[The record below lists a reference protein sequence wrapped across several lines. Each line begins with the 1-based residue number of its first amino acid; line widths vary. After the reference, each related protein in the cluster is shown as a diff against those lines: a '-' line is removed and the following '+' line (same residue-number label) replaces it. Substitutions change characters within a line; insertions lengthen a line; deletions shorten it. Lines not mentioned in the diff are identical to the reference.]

1 MPHYFSPEPA
11 QLTGKVPAPL
21 SIKGLRQ
28 KQLAG
33 FTLIELLLS
42 LAILSILLVVITN
55 VIGVVQK
62 TWVKSNSRVSQ
73 FREARMAFDAM
84 TRTLSQATL
93 NSYWQN
99 EFDILTADILGE
111 ERNKAK
117 SYIRQSELQFVCGQ
131 ASILLAGAA
140 DAYPGHA
147 VFFQAPFGVTN
158 MTTATGTMVNTENM
172 VNLLSGRGYFV
183 SWGDDSGFRPPFLN
197 PTTVKLRYRYRL
209 MEYSPTAESNR
220 IYDTAL
226 RPITAPANHNK
237 WFQDAKA
244 SMAVVGE
251 VASNRGFTRPI
262 ADNVVALII
271 SPQVEKNNSGAQFQ
285 TWIAPAYAYDS
296 TQKDNAGGLLGD
308 QGTQHQLPP
317 TIKITLVAVD
327 DAAAEVMA
335 ANAASP
341 NLMGAAGADFTN
353 ASNFEDDLKKL
364 ETYLAQ
370 PPRRYNYRVYSTTV
384 SIRQAK
390 WSL

>member
-1 MPHYFSPEPA
+1 MNHYSSYT
-11 QLTGKVPAPL
+11 LKVSSMHCRKWKL
-21 SIKGLRQ
+21 KKKST
-28 KQLAG
+28 G

-99 EFDILTADILGE
+99 EFDVLGADILGD

-117 SYIRQSELQFVCGQ
+117 SYVRQSELQFVCGQ
-131 ASILLAGAA
+131 ASTLLTGAA
-140 DAYPGHA
+140 PDYPGHA

-158 MTTATGTMVNTENM
+158 MTTATGAMVDTDNM

-183 SWGDDSGFRPPFLN
+183 SWGDDTGFRPPFLN
-197 PTTVKLRYRYRL
+197 ALPSVKPRFRYRL
-209 MEYSPTAESNR
+209 MEYSPTAECNR
-220 IYDTAL
+220 IYDSAL
-226 RPITAPANHNK
+226 RPITAHANE
-237 WFQDAKA
+237 WFQDAKTRLA
-244 SMAVVGE
+244 TAGE
-251 VASNRGFTRPI
+251 AASNRGFTRPI
-262 ADNVVALII
+262 ADNVIALII
-271 SPQVEKNNSGAQFQ
+271 SPQVEKNNTGAKLQ
-285 TWIAPAYAYDS
+285 TWIAPVYAFDS
-296 TQKDNAGGLLGD
+296 TKKDNAGGSLGD

-335 ANAASP
+335 ASASSP
-341 NLMGAAGADFTN
+341 NLMGAAGASFAN
-353 ASNFEDDLKKL
+353 ASSFEDDLKKL

-370 PPRRYNYRVYSTTV
+370 PPRRYNYRVYTTTV
-384 SIRQAK
+384 SIKQAK